1 MPVNRNLKDN
11 PTKYSTEGHLGK
23 LCYSRTLNNQN
34 FQQDMKW
41 VYKEIKITNSN
52 ALKVP
57 SLYNSNKLIISKVYY
72 KISV

>member
-1 MPVNRNLKDN
+1 MPVNRNLKNN

-34 FQQDMKW
+34 FQQDMKSQ
-41 VYKEIKITNSN
+41 EIKITNSN

-72 KISV
+72 KILV